1 MKSGLGTFLQDLY
14 HAARMLRK
22 NAVFTAVAVI
32 TFAIGI
38 GANTAIF
45 SMVNGLLLRPL
56 PVDHPNQ
63 LTYLVQRREHWS
75 NAFSYLDFEDIR
87 NQSRDVFA
95 DLAGYKPFQIDGL
108 SVEGHSQTIWTSYV
122 TTNFF
127 SMMGIQ
133 PALGS
138 FIAPSAKVDGSDAVL
153 VLGHAYW
160 KSRFGGDPKIIGQ
173 KAMINGSPVTIIG
186 VAPEGFRGPAPILDT
201 QGYLPIGI
209 RAAVEGEKK
218 NELANRDESAL
229 LVFGRLRETA
239 SLGQAQSALSVVA
252 KRLTDAYPATH
263 KDLTLRP
270 VHLGAGFISSNG
282 SNPVPLIGILFLVL
296 AGFVLL
302 LASANVANLLLVRA
316 LARNREMAVR
326 AALGAERLRLV
337 RQVLTET
344 LLLALLGCAGGAAL
358 GVVGSRLL
366 GSLRFQTDLP
376 VMLDFHFDWRVFG
389 YALLAAV
396 VVTLVAG
403 VMPALRAARVDLN
416 DVLRESSR
424 GASAGRQRFRTS
436 LVVAQVAGS
445 LMLLIVAGL
454 FMRSLQNVQKADL
467 GFDPN
472 HVVNFGLDPH
482 EAGYD
487 EARGRQFYRDVVTRV
502 SALPGVESASMA
514 LTVPLGPIAL
524 GGNIKIEG
532 YQQAAGQPSP
542 SANMNAVSPGY
553 LKTMRMALLRGRD
566 FSETDT
572 ETAQHVAVI
581 NEAMA
586 QRYWPD
592 KDAIG
597 QSFTREDEKE
607 HPIQVVG
614 IVRNSRTSDISSDYS
629 PNFYLPV
636 AQQYQS
642 LETLHVR
649 TSADA
654 STTISN
660 VRQIVRSLEPNM
672 PVFDVRTMNQALET
686 PSGYMLFR
694 LAATL
699 AGLLGAMGFVLAI
712 VGVYGVISYSAAQRT
727 REIGIRIALGAQTA
741 QVLGVILRQGL
752 FIVGLGLAIGI
763 GLSLAMGRVVG
774 GFLVNVGGADPITF
788 LLVSGL
794 LAAVALCACLV
805 PAMRATRVDPM
816 IALRYE

>member
-1 MKSGLGTFLQDLY
+1 M
-14 HAARMLRK
+14 
-22 NAVFTAVAVI
+22 VA
-32 TFAIGI
+32 G
-38 GANTAIF
+38 
-45 SMVNGLLLRPL
+45 GLL
-56 PVDHPNQ
+56 
-63 LTYLVQRREHWS
+63 
-75 NAFSYLDFEDIR
+75 
-87 NQSRDVFA
+87 
-95 DLAGYKPFQIDGL
+95 
-108 SVEGHSQTIWTSYV
+108 
-122 TTNFF
+122 FF
-127 SMMGIQ
+127 
-133 PALGS
+133 
-138 FIAPSAKVDGSDAVL
+138 F
-153 VLGHAYW
+153 
-160 KSRFGGDPKIIGQ
+160 
-173 KAMINGSPVTIIG
+173 
-186 VAPEGFRGPAPILDT
+186 
-201 QGYLPIGI
+201 
-209 RAAVEGEKK
+209 
-218 NELANRDESAL
+218 
-229 LVFGRLRETA
+229 
-239 SLGQAQSALSVVA
+239 
-252 KRLTDAYPATH
+252 
-263 KDLTLRP
+263 
-270 VHLGAGFISSNG
+270 
-282 SNPVPLIGILFLVL
+282 
-296 AGFVLL
+296 
-302 LASANVANLLLVRA
+302 
-316 LARNREMAVR
+316 
-326 AALGAERLRLV
+326 
-337 RQVLTET
+337 
-344 LLLALLGCAGGAAL
+344 
-358 GVVGSRLL
+358 
-366 GSLRFQTDLP
+366 
-376 VMLDFHFDWRVFG
+376 
-389 YALLAAV
+389 
-396 VVTLVAG
+396 
-403 VMPALRAARVDLN
+403 
-416 DVLRESSR
+416 
-424 GASAGRQRFRTS
+424 
-436 LVVAQVAGS
+436 VVAQVAGS